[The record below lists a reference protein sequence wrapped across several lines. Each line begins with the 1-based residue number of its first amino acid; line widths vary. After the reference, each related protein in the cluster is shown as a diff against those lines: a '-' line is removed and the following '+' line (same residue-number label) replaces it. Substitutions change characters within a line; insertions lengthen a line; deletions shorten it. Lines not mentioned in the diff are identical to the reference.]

1 MTDEFHL
8 TPEALLPEVKY
19 SDAELLAM
27 DHAKNTAKRLGV
39 WALQRDAAAI
49 HEELNDGR
57 LHG

>member
-19 SDAELLAM
+19 SEAELLAM
-27 DHAKNTAKRLGV
+27 DHAKNDAKRRGV
-39 WALQRDAAAI
+39 WGLDAAI
-49 HEELNDGR
+49 REELNDGR